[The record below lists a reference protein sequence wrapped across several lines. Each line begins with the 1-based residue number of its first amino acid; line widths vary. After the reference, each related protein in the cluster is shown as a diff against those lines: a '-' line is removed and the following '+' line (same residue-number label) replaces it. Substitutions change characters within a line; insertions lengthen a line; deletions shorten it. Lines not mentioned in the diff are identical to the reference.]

1 MAFLT
6 TTATSY
12 GFTDERIHLY
22 MATELTFEG
31 SDPDADEFI
40 NVDLVPLSER
50 LDAVL
55 DGKIEDAKTII
66 GALICDSISHRLP
79 ME

>member
-1 MAFLT
+1 M
-6 TTATSY
+6 S
-12 GFTDERIHLY
+12 
-22 MATELTFEG
+22 
-31 SDPDADEFI
+31 DEFI
-40 NVDLVPLSER
+40 NVDLVPLSE
-50 LDAVL
+50 LVDAVL

>member
-1 MAFLT
+1 
-6 TTATSY
+6 
-12 GFTDERIHLY
+12 

-40 NVDLVPLSER
+40 NVDLVSLSE
-50 LDAVL
+50 LVDAVL